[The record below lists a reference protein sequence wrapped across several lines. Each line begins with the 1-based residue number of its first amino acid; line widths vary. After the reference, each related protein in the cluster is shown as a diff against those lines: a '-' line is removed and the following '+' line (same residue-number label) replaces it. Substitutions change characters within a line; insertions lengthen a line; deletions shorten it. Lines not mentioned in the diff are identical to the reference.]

1 MRRRS
6 NKSDKDNRSEDGRES
21 TTSSTSNRPKD
32 NILTQQRLPAL
43 KPKLNAKTVLP
54 LLFGIGIVFIPIGI
68 AVLITSLDIKEKV
81 IDYTDCKSTTD
92 TAVMCKDEIKEQ
104 NATDRDCKCSIPF
117 TLDEDWEGEVFMYY
131 GLENFYQNHRQ
142 YYISKIED
150 QFLGKEGKYDSK
162 DDYKDCKAY
171 YNNSKGE
178 VYFPCGSIANSMFSD
193 VIIMKNSS
201 SSEIPLIRT
210 GIAWESDKKHKF
222 INPPNVNTM
231 EEWEALFAKNNWAK
245 PNHWKKELWELDIH
259 DASNNGLQNED
270 LIVWMR
276 IAALPNFRKLY
287 RKINHIEEYENG
299 LPKGNYTL
307 EIEYNFEVASFEGRK
322 NIVLTIQTL
331 LGGRNLFLGIA
342 YIVVGGI
349 CIILGI
355 IFLFIHCKWGAKIH
369 TGTRVMRD
377 MSQ

>member
-1 MRRRS
+1 
-6 NKSDKDNRSEDGRES
+6 
-21 TTSSTSNRPKD
+21 
-32 NILTQQRLPAL
+32 
-43 KPKLNAKTVLP
+43 
-54 LLFGIGIVFIPIGI
+54 
-68 AVLITSLDIKEKV
+68 
-81 IDYTDCKSTTD
+81 
-92 TAVMCKDEIKEQ
+92 
-104 NATDRDCKCSIPF
+104 
-117 TLDEDWEGEVFMYY
+117 
-131 GLENFYQNHRQ
+131 
-142 YYISKIED
+142 
-150 QFLGKEGKYDSK
+150 
-162 DDYKDCKAY
+162 
-171 YNNSKGE
+171 
-178 VYFPCGSIANSMFSD
+178 MFSD

-276 IAALPNFRKLY
+276 RAALPNFRKLY

-299 LPKGNYTL
+299 IPMGNYTL

-355 IFLFIHCKWGAKIH
+355 IFLFIHCKWGVKIN